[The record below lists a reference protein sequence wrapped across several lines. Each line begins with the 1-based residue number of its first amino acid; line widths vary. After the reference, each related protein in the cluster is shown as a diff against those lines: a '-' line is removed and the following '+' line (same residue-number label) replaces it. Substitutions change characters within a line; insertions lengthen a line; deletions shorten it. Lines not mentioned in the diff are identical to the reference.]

1 MATTITANSDG
12 MLRAVHRGLVWLLLF
27 GLAGLEVELVL
38 LRHTDGVWQLLP
50 LVLMGATLLVMVW
63 YMRSRMRAA
72 VRVLQGAMWLF
83 IASGVAGT
91 VLHYQGNVVYESESN
106 PGLAGRE
113 LYQAAVQGSTPT
125 LAPGAM
131 IQLGLLGLIVAYCGV
146 RLRAADVFANASQP
160 AAPVSQNN
168 SPGQHHE
175 V

>member
-1 MATTITANSDG
+1 MAITKSANSDG
-12 MLRAVHRGLVWLLLF
+12 MLRAVHRGLAWLLLF

-50 LVLMGATLLVMVW
+50 IVLMGATLLVMVW
-63 YMRSRMRAA
+63 YMHSRTRAA
-72 VRVLQGAMWLF
+72 VRALQRAMWLF

-146 RLRAADVFANASQP
+146 RLRAGDAYVNASAP
-160 AAPVSQNN
+160 IAPVSHNK
-168 SPGQHHE
+168 SPE
-175 V
+175 